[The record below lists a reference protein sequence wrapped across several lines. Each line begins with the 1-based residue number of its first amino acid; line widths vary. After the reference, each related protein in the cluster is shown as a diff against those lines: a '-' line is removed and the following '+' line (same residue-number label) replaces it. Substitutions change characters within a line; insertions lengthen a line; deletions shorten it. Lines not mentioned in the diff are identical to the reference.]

1 MSFKPLYDVPG
12 IEIVERVSNA
22 EIYVTLFVD
31 DWVSFERELDK
42 AKKGGV
48 SDFVRK
54 KDDNRSVWVRICNR
68 DKGEQKAKRL

>member
-1 MSFKPLYDVPG
+1 MSFRPLYDLPG
-12 IEIVERVSNA
+12 IEIVERVTNN

-48 SDFVRK
+48 SDFVRR
-54 KDDNRSVWVRICNR
+54 KDGNRSVWVRICNR
-68 DKGEQKAKRL
+68 GRDGLKSKKL

>member
-1 MSFKPLYDVPG
+1 MSFRPLYDLPG
-12 IEIVERVSNA
+12 IEIVERVTNN

-48 SDFVRK
+48 SDFVRR
-54 KDDNRSVWVRICNR
+54 KDGNRSVWVRICNR
-68 DKGEQKAKRL
+68 GRDGIKSKKL